1 MFGSCLGRA
10 ASILGIAVGALVLAF
25 AVATCVAYLVS
36 PSYGERFADERAP
49 VVAVDTPTHDGS
61 PAARDARAVTAAQA
75 KPEERAAVDLQTLE
89 AAVRDNGSPSEP
101 SARSVGAGAHDERSR
116 VSGSLA
122 KRQPSASAT
131 ATVSA
136 SAPATVVPA
145 TVSAPSASSAGA
157 EIYDERSTSASA
169 TVSASASATARPRST
184 IWWSWW
190 WRSVR
195 GG

>member
-25 AVATCVAYLVS
+25 AVAAWVAYLVS

-49 VVAVDTPTHDGS
+49 VVAVDTPAHEGS
-61 PAARDARAVTAAQA
+61 PAARDARAVAAPQP
-75 KPEERAAVDLQTLE
+75 KPEERAAADLQTLE
-89 AAVRDNGSPSEP
+89 AAVRDNGSPSAP
-101 SARSVGAGAHDERSR
+101 SARSVGTQAHDERSR

-122 KRQPSASAT
+122 KRQPSTSAP
-131 ATVSA
+131 ATVGA
-136 SAPATVVPA
+136 SAPATVSP
-145 TVSAPSASSAGA
+145 PSASSDGA
-157 EIYDERSTSASA
+157 EIHDERSTSASA
-169 TVSASASATARPRST
+169 TISASASATARPQST
-184 IWWSWW
+184 TWWW